1 MTEGASGFRGAG
13 LVLAT
18 KDFECGAFASAWLAA
33 LPEPARSRVLR
44 CRSPRRRLE
53 SLAARTALFML
64 LARFGIRP
72 EGWREAPPEGPI
84 VETPTGTLH
93 ATLSH
98 TSGRAAALLA
108 PSPEGLDVEAGTP
121 RSGWTAALDFLWGRS
136 SGLGEALR
144 EAPEETFALDARVLW
159 CAKEA
164 AVKTARRGVEAA
176 EVCWRRDEAG
186 RIRPSFRRAG
196 SALEHRTH
204 VFSDGAAMLWTD
216 PDPAHPILFWEAQSP
231 LPNPEALGRLDFFK
245 ELRS

>member
-33 LPEPARSRVLR
+33 LPEPACSRVLR

-72 EGWREAPPEGPI
+72 EGWREAPPAGPL

-98 TSGRAAALLA
+98 TSGRAAALA
-108 PSPEGLDVEAGTP
+108 EKVQEAFPDCDV
-121 RSGWTAALDFLWGRS
+121 DFHYGGQPVYYYMIS
-136 SGLGEALR
+136 
-144 EAPEETFALDARVLW
+144 
-159 CAKEA
+159 
-164 AVKTARRGVEAA
+164 A
-176 EVCWRRDEAG
+176 E
-186 RIRPSFRRAG
+186 
-196 SALEHRTH
+196 
-204 VFSDGAAMLWTD
+204 
-216 PDPAHPILFWEAQSP
+216 
-231 LPNPEALGRLDFFK
+231 
-245 ELRS
+245 